1 MGGWFNG
8 GPLWPPHDGGC
19 LAEGG
24 GPPGAVTVKV
34 DTPVP
39 SMAEQSLWEVAVPA
53 GDPLLPAYTL
63 CCRVFLMP
71 PHFPEETFSSFP
83 GRQHSSTPD
92 VRCPRSFQSIHEV
105 AGLEGKTPLKGGP
118 GSFVHP
124 GLPAEPLVTPNW
136 CRELS
141 MGRH

>member
-71 PHFPEETFSSFP
+71 PLF
-83 GRQHSSTPD
+83 
-92 VRCPRSFQSIHEV
+92 
-105 AGLEGKTPLKGGP
+105 
-118 GSFVHP
+118 
-124 GLPAEPLVTPNW
+124 PAEAFSEVITTNTPEW
-136 CRELS
+136 VMATTVGEESLEY
-141 MGRH
+141 

>member
-39 SMAEQSLWEVAVPA
+39 SMAEQSLWEVEVPA
-53 GDPLLPAYTL
+53 A
-63 CCRVFLMP
+63 M
-71 PHFPEETFSSFP
+71 EELGLVCAAQEQYHALAAAPVVSSP
-83 GRQHSSTPD
+83 SMRWRAWRGR
-92 VRCPRSFQSIHEV
+92 RR
-105 AGLEGKTPLKGGP
+105 
-118 GSFVHP
+118 
-124 GLPAEPLVTPNW
+124 
-136 CRELS
+136 
-141 MGRH
+141 